1 MQAHHLEIAE
11 RIARE
16 FTQSRTDVNE
26 LAKAFTHLRTH
37 KNGRAFFTLLSTM
50 VTDGGYLVRSGRTLD
65 YYREIRRVCDKYL
78 RDYRDKPDEMAEILG
93 WAIRLMRYYAAEPG
107 LTPPRLPQPPVKP
120 EERPARI
127 PPTKRPRRIQD
138 LQVGMVLTGT
148 VRRIMPYGAFVD
160 IGVGRDG
167 LVHISELADRRVG
180 SVEEVVSVGDE
191 VTVRVIN
198 VDLGRNRIGLSIKG
212 IEQ

>member
-1 MQAHHLEIAE
+1 MKDTSLSVAQE
-11 RIARE
+11 IARE
-16 FTQSRTDVNE
+16 LTKSKTDVNE

-37 KNGRAFFTLLSTM
+37 KNGREFFKLLDTM

-65 YYREIRRVCDKYL
+65 YYREIYRVCDKYL

-107 LTPPRLPQPPVKP
+107 LTPPQPPEPSLRP
-120 EERPARI
+120 EKRPAATPPTERPRHI
-127 PPTKRPRRIQD
+127 RD
-138 LQVGMVLTGT
+138 LREGMVLTGT

-167 LVHISELADRRVG
+167 LVHISELAEGFVH
-180 SVEEVVSVGDE
+180 SVEDVVSVGQE
-191 VTVRVIN
+191 VTVRVKEI
-198 VDLGRNRIGLSIKG
+198 DLRRDRIGLSLKG